1 MNCVFCKIIDK
12 EIPAKIIDEDENT
25 ISFLDIAPL
34 NKGHTLVIPKKHY
47 SDIHEIP
54 YEELTV
60 LIKKVKKIADSMKIA
75 LGCDGVN
82 VFQNNGSAAGQLV
95 FHIHFHVVPR
105 YKGDHLD
112 MANWR
117 RVKYDS
123 TQEQEE
129 IVKKIKKML

>member
-1 MNCVFCKIIDK
+1 MDCIFCKIVGK
-12 EIPAKIIDEDENT
+12 QIPCKLVDESEST
-25 ISFLDIAPL
+25 LAFLDIAPL

-47 SDIHEIP
+47 ADLHEIP
-54 YEELTV
+54 YEDLAGLV
-60 LIKKVKKIADSMKIA
+60 RKVKQLAGAMKQS

-105 YKGDHLD
+105 FKGDHLD
-112 MANWR
+112 MSNWR

-123 TQEQEE
+123 EQEKLDT
-129 IVKKIKKML
+129 IKKIRKAL